1 MDAYSLQAIEN
12 QISDLEAQQR
22 DLRRRERNLR
32 TREGALSQQRQP
44 KAGPDLR
51 ETLKGVLG
59 ARQDLMPGNVGGLN
73 TVVWPFW
80 FELDFDFGVNPTV
93 QAGTAASTQRQSF
106 QVTQEAAFL
115 LMAVARNANSDT
127 ESGDLGPWQV
137 EFRDRQSSRQ
147 FNDSPI
153 PIQMIGT
160 RSLPSVLP
168 TPLLLMPNAFFDSI
182 MTSWQTTAQPTVG
195 SGKHQFTFFGY
206 RVRIQD
212 AQAVMN
218 SEFRV

>member
-1 MDAYSLQAIEN
+1 MDAYSLQQIEQ
-12 QISDLEAQQR
+12 QIYDLEAQQR

-32 TREGALSQQRQP
+32 MQEGAFSSQPQA

-51 ETLKGVLG
+51 STISGVLG

-80 FELDFDFGVNPTV
+80 FEMDFDFGVNPLI
-93 QAGTAASTQRQSF
+93 QAGTAASQQKQSY

-115 LMAVARNANSDT
+115 LMAICRNANSET
-127 ESGDLGPWQV
+127 TSGDLGPWQID
-137 EFRDRQSSRQ
+137 FKDRQSSRQ
-147 FNDSPI
+147 FNDTPI

-160 RSLPSVLP
+160 KSLPTVLP
-168 TPLLLMPNAFFDSI
+168 TPMLLMPNAFFDSV
-182 MTSWQTTAQPTVG
+182 MTTWQTTAQATVG

-212 AQAVMN
+212 AQAVMD
-218 SEFRV
+218 SVFGA